1 MHIKVNS
8 YSSDELPLN
17 HEAKQEGSSRLLVAL
32 GSGLM
37 FWLSLI
43 GFACWVMISSSLA
56 NDSSPNPSDPLVMK
70 LYPDGTKVI
79 LRWSEVGKGVDSGSS
94 HGGAPKIVAYDP
106 AKDGVV
112 PIGEQSRTNS
122 AATTKVPMA
131 SSSQNSQNEVPAK
144 DVVAGMPKDNSWYVG
159 LQNGASF
166 VQDVNLPYAE
176 LDTVYGTLGLNKALL
191 NTGYRLDVPI
201 GYRVN
206 EWFSCEFA
214 PGFTYN
220 TYQSFQG
227 TLNGVDK
234 GTVAIGGSLVQVPLM
249 VNGILT
255 IPTNSALEPFLGGGL
270 GALYGNSK
278 VELGNLGYGD
288 ITLNTHSWAFAYS
301 GLAGINYHID
311 QDISVGIC
319 YKFTGTGPQNWQGQD
334 GGYTT
339 HTLTQSAEVTATLRF

>member
-8 YSSDELPLN
+8 YSSDELLLN
-17 HEAKQEGSSRLLVAL
+17 HEAKQDGASRLLVAL

-37 FWLSLI
+37 FWLSLF

-56 NDSSPNPSDPLVMK
+56 NDSSPKPTDPLVMK
-70 LYPDGTKVI
+70 VYPDGTKVI
-79 LRWSEVGKGVDSGSS
+79 LRWSDVGKGVDTGSS

-112 PIGEQSRTNS
+112 PIGEQSRTNGAS
-122 AATTKVPMA
+122 STKVPMA
-131 SSSQNSQNEVPAK
+131 SNSLNSQTEVPAK
-144 DVVAGMPKDNSWYVG
+144 DAVAGMPKDDSWYVG

-166 VQDVNLPYAE
+166 VQDINIPPVSVGGLS
-176 LDTVYGTLGLNKALL
+176 LDKAQL
-191 NTGYRLDVPI
+191 NTGYRLDLPI

-220 TYQSFQG
+220 TFDSLQG
-227 TLNGVDK
+227 DLGGIGGSVGV
-234 GTVAIGGSLVQVPLM
+234 GGSLVQVPLM
-249 VNGILT
+249 FNGILT
-255 IPTNSALEPFLGGGL
+255 IPTDCPLEPYLGGGI
-270 GALYGNSK
+270 GALYSNSK
-278 VELGNLGYGD
+278 IEAGNLGPVFPEFEGQ
-288 ITLNTHSWAFAYS
+288 TLNSHSWAFAYS

-311 QDISVGIC
+311 QNISVGIC